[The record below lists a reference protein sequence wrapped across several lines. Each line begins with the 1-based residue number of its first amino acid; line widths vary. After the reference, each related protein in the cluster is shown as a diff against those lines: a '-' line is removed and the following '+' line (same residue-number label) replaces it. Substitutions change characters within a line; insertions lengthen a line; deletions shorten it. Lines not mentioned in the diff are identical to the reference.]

1 MENYL
6 PLFPLNLVAF
16 PGETLNLHIFEDRYK
31 ELVNE
36 CLVQDIPF
44 GVPSYVD
51 NQIEYGTEVMIVEV
65 VKKYDDGRMD
75 ITSQATRVFRVLSFD
90 NPTMG
95 KLYAG
100 GSVIFLENEY
110 DADNHSRPEMIAL
123 IQELF
128 SVISMVDRIEIA
140 EDITSFNIAHKI
152 GMSLEQKYSLLQIER
167 ESERQQVIIQH
178 LRDTIPVLRE
188 VEQTKERIR
197 MNGHFRKYDPLD
209 F

>member
-31 ELVNE
+31 ELINE
-36 CLVQDIPF
+36 CVMQDIPF

-51 NQIEYGTEVMIVEV
+51 NQIEYGTEVMIAEV

-75 ITSQATRVFRVLSFD
+75 ITTLATRVFRVLLFD
-90 NPTMG
+90 NPAKN

-100 GSVIFLENEY
+100 GAVAFLENEY
-110 DADNHSRPEMIAL
+110 DADNHSRPEMITL
-123 IQELF
+123 VQELF
-128 SVISMVDRIEIA
+128 SVISMVDRVEVA
-140 EDITSFNIAHKI
+140 EDVTSFDIAHKI

>member
-31 ELVNE
+31 ELINE
-36 CLVQDIPF
+36 CLTQEIPF
-44 GVPSYVD
+44 GIPAYVD
-51 NQIEYGTEVMIVEV
+51 NQIEYGTEVMIAEV
-65 VKKYDDGRMD
+65 IKRYEDGRMD
-75 ITSQATRVFRVLSFD
+75 ITTQATRVFKVLSFD
-90 NPTMG
+90 NPAEG

-100 GSVIFLENEY
+100 GHVLFLENEY
-110 DADNHSRPEMIAL
+110 DADSHSRPEMIAL
-123 IQELF
+123 VEELF
-128 SVISMVDRIEIA
+128 SVISMVDRVEVA
-140 EDITSFNIAHKI
+140 EDVASFDIAHKI
-152 GMSLEQKYSLLQIER
+152 GMSLNQKYALLQVER

-188 VEQTKERIR
+188 IEQTKERIR
-197 MNGHFRKYDPLD
+197 MNGHFQKYDPLD

>member
-31 ELVNE
+31 ELIEE
-36 CLVQDIPF
+36 CLTHDSPF
-44 GVPSYVD
+44 GVPAYVD
-51 NQIEYGTEVMIVEV
+51 NQIEYGTEVIIIEV

-75 ITSQATRVFRVLSFD
+75 ITTQAARVFRVLSFD
-90 NPTMG
+90 NPAQG

-100 GSVIFLENEY
+100 GGVLFLENEY
-110 DADNHSRPEMIAL
+110 DADDHSRPEMISL
-123 IQELF
+123 VEELF
-128 SVISMVDRIEIA
+128 SVISMVDRVEVA
-140 EDITSFNIAHKI
+140 DEITSFDIAHKI
-152 GMSLEQKYSLLQIER
+152 GMSLEQKYALLSIER

-188 VEQTKERIR
+188 IEQTKERIR
-197 MNGHFRKYDPLD
+197 MNGHFQKYDPLD

>member
-31 ELVNE
+31 ELIEE
-36 CLVQDIPF
+36 CLTHDSPF
-44 GVPSYVD
+44 GVPAYVD
-51 NQIEYGTEVMIVEV
+51 NQIEYGTEVIIIEV

-75 ITSQATRVFRVLSFD
+75 ITTQAARVFRVLSFD
-90 NPTMG
+90 NPAQG

-100 GSVIFLENEY
+100 GGVLFLENEY
-110 DADNHSRPEMIAL
+110 DADDHSRPEMISL
-123 IQELF
+123 VEELF
-128 SVISMVDRIEIA
+128 SVISMVDRVEVA
-140 EDITSFNIAHKI
+140 DKITSFDIAHKI
-152 GMSLEQKYSLLQIER
+152 GMSLEQKYALLSIER

-188 VEQTKERIR
+188 IEQTKERIR
-197 MNGHFRKYDPLD
+197 MNGHFQKYDPLD

>member
-16 PGETLNLHIFEDRYK
+16 PGELLNLHIFEDRYK
-31 ELVNE
+31 ELINE
-36 CLVQDIPF
+36 CLVQETPF
-44 GVPSYVD
+44 GVPAYVE
-51 NQIEYGTEVMIVEV
+51 NKVEYGTEVMIAEV
-65 VKKYDDGRMD
+65 IKKYDDGRMD
-75 ITSQATRVFRVLSFD
+75 ITTQATRVFRVLSFD
-90 NPTMG
+90 NPASG

-100 GSVIFLENEY
+100 GAVVFLDNEY
-110 DADNHSRPEMIAL
+110 DADSHSRPEMITL
-123 IQELF
+123 VRDLF
-128 SVISMVDRIEIA
+128 SVISMVDRVEIG
-140 EDITSFNIAHKI
+140 EDTTSFDIAHKI

-167 ESERQQVIIQH
+167 ESERQQVVIQH

-188 VEQTKERIR
+188 VERTKERIR

>member
-1 MENYL
+1 M
-6 PLFPLNLVAF
+6 
-16 PGETLNLHIFEDRYK
+16 
-31 ELVNE
+31 
-36 CLVQDIPF
+36 
-44 GVPSYVD
+44 PSYVD

-75 ITSQATRVFRVLSFD
+75 ITSQATRVFRVLSFN

>member
-31 ELVNE
+31 ELIGE
-36 CLVQDIPF
+36 CIARDIPF
-44 GVPSYVD
+44 GVPSYVA
-51 NQIEYGTEVMIVEV
+51 NQLEYGTEVMIIEV

-75 ITSQATRVFRVLSFD
+75 IATQATRVFRVLSFD
-90 NPTMG
+90 NPAKG

-100 GSVIFLENEY
+100 GEVSFLENEY
-110 DADNHSRPEMIAL
+110 DADNHSRPEMISL
-123 IQELF
+123 IKELF
-128 SVISMVDRIEIA
+128 SVISMVDRVEVA
-140 EDITSFNIAHKI
+140 DDITSFDVAHKI
-152 GMSLEQKYSLLQIER
+152 GMSLEQKYALLQVER
-167 ESERQQVIIQH
+167 ESERQQVIVQH
-178 LRDTIPVLRE
+178 LRNTIPVLRE
-188 VEQTKERIR
+188 MEQTKERIR

>member
-16 PGETLNLHIFEDRYK
+16 PGEVLNLHIFEDRYK
-31 ELVNE
+31 QLISE
-36 CLVQDIPF
+36 CLMQDAPF
-44 GVPSYVD
+44 GIPSYVD
-51 NQIEYGTEVMIVEV
+51 NQIEYGTEVMITEV
-65 VKKYDDGRMD
+65 VKKYEDGRMD
-75 ITSQATRVFRVLSFD
+75 ITTQAARVFKVLSFD
-90 NPTMG
+90 NPAQD

-100 GSVIFLENEY
+100 GEVSFLANEY

-123 IQELF
+123 VEELF
-128 SVISMVDRIEIA
+128 SVISMVNRVEVAD
-140 EDITSFNIAHKI
+140 DVTSFDIAHKI
-152 GMSLEQKYSLLQIER
+152 GMSLNQKYALLQVER

-197 MNGHFRKYDPLD
+197 MNGHFKKYDPLD

>member
-31 ELVNE
+31 ELINE
-36 CLVQDIPF
+36 CLIQDSPF

-51 NQIEYGTEVMIVEV
+51 NQIEYGTEVMIAEV

-75 ITSQATRVFRVLSFD
+75 ITTQATRVFRVLSFD
-90 NPTMG
+90 NPAKD

-100 GSVIFLENEY
+100 GSVAFLENEY

-123 IQELF
+123 VQDLF
-128 SVISMVDRIEIA
+128 SVISMVNRVEVA
-140 EDITSFNIAHKI
+140 EDITSFDIAHKI
-152 GMSLEQKYSLLQIER
+152 GMSLEQKYWLLQIER

>member
-31 ELVNE
+31 ELIEE
-36 CLVQDIPF
+36 CLAQDVPF
-44 GVPSYVD
+44 GVPAYVD
-51 NQIEYGTEVMIVEV
+51 NQIEYGTEVMIIEV

-75 ITSQATRVFRVLSFD
+75 ITTQATRVFRVLSFD
-90 NPTMG
+90 NPAQG

-100 GSVIFLENEY
+100 GEVVFLENEY
-110 DADNHSRPEMIAL
+110 DADSHSRPEMISL
-123 IQELF
+123 IEELF
-128 SVISMVDRIEIA
+128 SVISMVDRVEVA
-140 EDITSFNIAHKI
+140 QDVTSFDIAHKI
-152 GMSLEQKYSLLQIER
+152 GLSLEQKYALLQIER

-188 VEQTKERIR
+188 IERTKERIR
-197 MNGHFRKYDPLD
+197 MNGHFQKYDPLD